1 MVAISGV
8 LFLLSP
14 MLPFMKN
21 LDLQQTLA
29 VCTVIGVAL
38 SAQSPAVVMAMLAET
53 RAEGPLSQV
62 LLASVVV
69 ADLVVITLFSVAYD
83 PVAAAFHLSA
93 RLAGAID
100 PSKAGLYVI
109 GVNTGTGPIR
119 PFASIGEGNV
129 IFNQAI
135 VIRKTGI
142 GAVSGH
148 ALLATIAG
156 DQFSVIVP
164 LAFLPST
171 GFAPKNYGFNLWPR
185 NGTGKNSQIS
195 DFAPENR
202 NLASVPEPATWA
214 MMLAGFGLAGGALRL
229 RRMRRH
235 APA

>member
-1 MVAISGV
+1 MRKMLMAAGAI
-8 LFLLSP
+8 
-14 MLPFMKN
+14 
-21 LDLQQTLA
+21 
-29 VCTVIGVAL
+29 
-38 SAQSPAVVMAMLAET
+38 AMLSCGAA
-53 RAEGPLSQV
+53 RASTVVDPVGDFLPSFIGPHD
-62 LLASVVV
+62 
-69 ADLVVITLFSVAYD
+69 ADLDVTLFSVDYD
-83 PVAAAFHLSA
+83 PVGTAFHLSA

-109 GVNTGTGPIR
+109 GVNTGTGTIR

-148 ALLATIAG
+148 ALSATIAG
-156 DQFSVIVP
+156 DRFSVIVP

-185 NGTGKNSQIS
+185 NGTGSNSQIS

-202 NLASVPEPATWA
+202 TLASVPEPATWA

>member
-1 MVAISGV
+1 MRRILLAASAI
-8 LFLLSP
+8 
-14 MLPFMKN
+14 
-21 LDLQQTLA
+21 
-29 VCTVIGVAL
+29 
-38 SAQSPAVVMAMLAET
+38 AMLSFGAA
-53 RAEGPLSQV
+53 RAST
-62 LLASVVV
+62 VVDPV
-69 ADLVVITLFSVAYD
+69 GDFLPSFIGSHDADLDVTLFSVAYD

-214 MMLAGFGLAGGALRL
+214 MMLAGFGLAGGALR
-229 RRMRRH
+229 RRTRRL
-235 APA
+235 APAA